1 MAAKRPRKFSKNK
14 QVKAIARK
22 QVGSPAPSRILD
34 ERSIRTKPKHKEN
47 WLKETDK

>member
-22 QVGSPAPSRILD
+22 RVGNPAPSRVLD
-34 ERSIRTKPKHKEN
+34 ERPVRSKPKHKKN
-47 WLKETDK
+47 WLQEAES